1 MEEIPLDATPALPV
15 AINVQ
20 PECSETAV
28 KVFEWKLL
36 KTAWTKSIFTKRKMK
51 ERVDINLIYGFIK
64 NEMGIAYQG
73 CSRYDGIP
81 CEIKT
86 ELDQVKYLRN
96 QYDKKQK
103 IIKMAHC
110 LPKHKWGRTIP
121 IGYSS
126 LSVLHRPTR
135 HRLSEKEYI
144 DIDIQNCQP
153 QLIQEICKQRGIK
166 VEALEKYCRNPKKY
180 RAKVAEFHDCD
191 KDTAKQLFVRL
202 MFGGTYNKWIKDF
215 DIQKNE
221 NSRYKLPY
229 DIEGEMGAVIDA
241 VYTANPH
248 IAKDVLKQNPKKWVN
263 DGEKK
268 RGVMGLWSQTLER
281 RIMEDSV
288 WFLHENKHFVIE
300 DVVPCQDG
308 LMILKDLYYDD
319 ILKDLG
325 KNILDK
331 YGFTIEFVVKPF
343 DEAIEIPAF
352 EDVKSYDEWIDCLSS
367 KRLAD
372 HLVIMKDDYI
382 VNNDNGVFVFYKG
395 RWYNETNEKER
406 NRLTLFVSED
416 LYEDRKAP
424 IEDAVELTDDE
435 SKSLLK
441 TLRTNTSNGAIFKD
455 IIRHTLSKQAG
466 KFDGLKFDE
475 RKDLLGF
482 TNGVLELPTGNFR
495 PYQYNDYITLSTLY
509 EYQPP
514 DYSKREIL
522 KLKLE
527 VLLLMRSIQ
536 DKPDHLELLYQI
548 LCSGLDGNLYQKFFF
563 FNGKGGNGK
572 GLISGLM
579 QSILGVNFCISPKEI
594 VLKGLKSGG
603 ATPEIAGLQ
612 HKRYLI
618 FTEMGGSIDNNAFKK
633 LTGNDS
639 FEGRGLYRDDVIF
652 KLHATIVGEFNNPP
666 DFDEALTGGEAR
678 RALDVGFNNNFTDD
692 PEKIN
697 RTINGVFYRKAN
709 PYYTTDDFIR
719 KASPILLDILIDKYR
734 RYYNDVTKQIEFII
748 PDDVMVRTKELMA
761 GMNVFNKVIVSNWEV
776 VSEKVPDTPFR
787 TLWNEVQAHED
798 YKVLK
803 SKVKRQYSR
812 EKFYE
817 WLKVNYNTK
826 EMTGG
831 NGSFVVG
838 IRKRYSLEEN
848 EPSNL
853 SNAD

>member
-1 MEEIPLDATPALPV
+1 MTLDAYPALPI
-15 AINVQ
+15 AINVE
-20 PECSETAV
+20 PECPETAV

-36 KTAWTKSIFTKRKMK
+36 KTAWTKSIFNKKKMK
-51 ERVDINLIYGFIK
+51 ERIDINLIYGFIK
-64 NEMGIAYQG
+64 SEMGIAYQG

-86 ELDQVKYLRN
+86 ELDQIKYLRN

-135 HRLSEKEYI
+135 HRLSTQEYI
-144 DIDIQNCQP
+144 DIDIVNCQP
-153 QLIQEICKQRGIK
+153 QLIQEICRQRGIK
-166 VEALEKYCRNPKKY
+166 VEALEKYCKNPKKY
-180 RAKVAEFHDCD
+180 RAFVAEYHDCD

-202 MFGGTYNKWIKDF
+202 MFGGTYAKWIKDF

-221 NSRYKLPY
+221 NNRYKLPH

-263 DGEKK
+263 EGEKK

-288 WFLHENKHFVIE
+288 WFLHDNKQFVVE

-319 ILKDLG
+319 ILTDLG
-325 KNILDK
+325 RNILDK
-331 YGFTIEFVVKPF
+331 YGFNIEFVVKPF
-343 DEAIEIPAF
+343 DEAIEIPTF

-372 HLVIMKDDYI
+372 HLVVMKGDFIVSNDD
-382 VNNDNGVFVFYKG
+382 GVFVFYNG
-395 RWYNETNEKER
+395 RWYNETDEKKR

-416 LYEDRKAP
+416 LYEDRKTP
-424 IEDAVELTDDE
+424 IQDAVELSEDE
-435 SKSLLK
+435 AEGLLK

-455 IIRHTLSKQAG
+455 IIRHTLSKQVG
-466 KFDGLKFDE
+466 KFEGLKFDE

-495 PYQYNDYITLSTLY
+495 PYDYNDYITLTTLY
-509 EYQPP
+509 DYHPP
-514 DYSKREIL
+514 DYTNNEVV
-522 KLKLE
+522 KLKKDIE
-527 VLLLMRSIQ
+527 DLMMSIQ

-579 QSILGVNFCISPKEI
+579 HFILGVNFCISPKEI

-639 FEGRGLYRDDVIF
+639 FEGRGLYKDDNIF
-652 KLHATIVGEFNNPP
+652 KLHATNVGEFNNPP

-692 PEKIN
+692 SEKIDQ
-697 RTINGVFYRKAN
+697 TINGVFYKKAN

-719 KASPILLDILIDKYR
+719 KASPILLDILLEKYR
-734 RYYNDVTKQIEFII
+734 KYYSETTKQIEFVI
-748 PDDVMVRTKELMA
+748 PEDVVRKTKALMD
-761 GMNVFNKVIVSNWEV
+761 GMNIFNKIVVSNWDK
-776 VSEKVPDTPFR
+776 VSEVVPDTPFK
-787 TLWNEVQAHED
+787 TLWNEVQYSED
-798 YKVLK
+798 YKALK
-803 SKVKRQYSR
+803 AKVKRQYSR
-812 EKFYE
+812 DKFYE
-817 WLKVNYNTK
+817 WLRNNYNWNVIPDGMVYVIT
-826 EMTGG
+826 
-831 NGSFVVG
+831 G
-838 IRKRYSLEEN
+838 IRKRYSQEDIDEV
-848 EPSNL
+848 S
-853 SNAD
+853 

>member
-1 MEEIPLDATPALPV
+1 MEEMTLDAYPALPI
-15 AINVQ
+15 AINVE
-20 PECSETAV
+20 PECPETAV

-36 KTAWTKSIFTKRKMK
+36 KTAWTKSIFNKKKMK
-51 ERVDINLIYGFIK
+51 ERIDINLIYGFIK
-64 NEMGIAYQG
+64 SEMGIAYQG

-86 ELDQVKYLRN
+86 ELDQIKYLRN

-135 HRLSEKEYI
+135 HRLSTQEYI
-144 DIDIQNCQP
+144 DIDIVNCQP
-153 QLIQEICKQRGIK
+153 QLIQEICRQRGIK
-166 VEALEKYCRNPKKY
+166 VEALEKYCKNPKKY
-180 RAKVAEFHDCD
+180 RAFVAEYHDCD

-202 MFGGTYNKWIKDF
+202 MFGGTYAKWIKDF

-221 NSRYKLPY
+221 NNRYKLPH

-263 DGEKK
+263 EGEKK

-288 WFLHENKHFVIE
+288 WFLHDNKQFVVE

-319 ILKDLG
+319 ILTDLG
-325 KNILDK
+325 RNILDK
-331 YGFTIEFVVKPF
+331 YGFNIEFVVKPF
-343 DEAIEIPAF
+343 DEAIEIPTF

-372 HLVIMKDDYI
+372 HLVVMKGDFIVSNDD
-382 VNNDNGVFVFYKG
+382 GVFVFYNG
-395 RWYNETNEKER
+395 RWYNETDEKKR

-416 LYEDRKAP
+416 LYEDRKTP
-424 IEDAVELTDDE
+424 IQDAVELSEDE
-435 SKSLLK
+435 AEGLLK

-455 IIRHTLSKQAG
+455 IIRHTLSKQVG
-466 KFDGLKFDE
+466 KFEGLKFDE

-495 PYQYNDYITLSTLY
+495 PYDYNDYITLTTLY
-509 EYQPP
+509 DYHPP
-514 DYSKREIL
+514 DYTNNEVV
-522 KLKLE
+522 KLKKDIE
-527 VLLLMRSIQ
+527 DLMMSIQ

-579 QSILGVNFCISPKEI
+579 HFILGVNFCISPKEI

-639 FEGRGLYRDDVIF
+639 FEGRGLYKDDNIF
-652 KLHATIVGEFNNPP
+652 KLHATNVGEFNNPP

-692 PEKIN
+692 PEKIDQ
-697 RTINGVFYRKAN
+697 TINGVFYKKAN

-719 KASPILLDILIDKYR
+719 KASPILLDILLEKYR
-734 RYYNDVTKQIEFII
+734 KYYSETTKQIEFVI
-748 PDDVMVRTKELMA
+748 PEDVVRKTKALMD
-761 GMNVFNKVIVSNWEV
+761 GMNIFNKIVVSNWDK
-776 VSEKVPDTPFR
+776 VSEVVPDTPFK
-787 TLWNEVQAHED
+787 TLWNEVQYSED
-798 YKVLK
+798 YKALK
-803 SKVKRQYSR
+803 AKVKRQYSR
-812 EKFYE
+812 DKFYE
-817 WLKVNYNTK
+817 WLKNNYNWNVIPDGMVYVIT
-826 EMTGG
+826 
-831 NGSFVVG
+831 G
-838 IRKRYSLEEN
+838 IRKRYSQEDIDEV
-848 EPSNL
+848 S
-853 SNAD
+853 

>member
-1 MEEIPLDATPALPV
+1 MTLDAYPALPI
-15 AINVQ
+15 AINVE
-20 PECSETAV
+20 PECPETAV

-36 KTAWTKSIFTKRKMK
+36 KTAWTKSIFNKKKMK
-51 ERVDINLIYGFIK
+51 ERIDINLIYGFIK
-64 NEMGIAYQG
+64 SEMGIAYQG

-86 ELDQVKYLRN
+86 ELDQIKYLRN

-135 HRLSEKEYI
+135 HRLSTQEYI
-144 DIDIQNCQP
+144 DIDIVNCQP
-153 QLIQEICKQRGIK
+153 QLIQEICRQRGIK
-166 VEALEKYCRNPKKY
+166 VEALEKYCKNPKKY
-180 RAKVAEFHDCD
+180 RAFVAEYHDCD

-202 MFGGTYNKWIKDF
+202 MFGGTYAKWIKDF

-221 NSRYKLPY
+221 NNRYKLPH

-263 DGEKK
+263 EGEKK

-288 WFLHENKHFVIE
+288 WFLHDNKQFVVE

-319 ILKDLG
+319 ILTDLG
-325 KNILDK
+325 RNILDK
-331 YGFTIEFVVKPF
+331 YGFNIEFVVKPF
-343 DEAIEIPAF
+343 DEAIEIPTF

-372 HLVIMKDDYI
+372 HLVVMKGDFIVSNDD
-382 VNNDNGVFVFYKG
+382 GVFVFYNG
-395 RWYNETNEKER
+395 RWYNETDEKKR

-416 LYEDRKAP
+416 LYEDRKTP
-424 IEDAVELTDDE
+424 IQDAVELSEDE
-435 SKSLLK
+435 AEGLLK

-455 IIRHTLSKQAG
+455 IIRHTLSKQVG
-466 KFDGLKFDE
+466 KFEGLKFDE

-495 PYQYNDYITLSTLY
+495 PYDYNDYITLTTLY
-509 EYQPP
+509 DYHPP
-514 DYSKREIL
+514 DYTNNEVV
-522 KLKLE
+522 KLKKDIE
-527 VLLLMRSIQ
+527 DLMMSIQ

-579 QSILGVNFCISPKEI
+579 HFILGVNFCISPKEI

-639 FEGRGLYRDDVIF
+639 FEGRGLYKDDNIF
-652 KLHATIVGEFNNPP
+652 KLHATNVGEFNNPP

-692 PEKIN
+692 PEKIDQ
-697 RTINGVFYRKAN
+697 TINGVFYKKAN

-719 KASPILLDILIDKYR
+719 KASPILLDILLEKYR
-734 RYYNDVTKQIEFII
+734 KYYSETTKQIEFVI
-748 PDDVMVRTKELMA
+748 PEDVVRKTKALMD
-761 GMNVFNKVIVSNWEV
+761 GMNIFNKIVVSNWDK
-776 VSEKVPDTPFR
+776 VSEVVPDTPFK
-787 TLWNEVQAHED
+787 TLWNEVQYSED
-798 YKVLK
+798 YKALK
-803 SKVKRQYSR
+803 AKVKRQYSR
-812 EKFYE
+812 DKFYE
-817 WLKVNYNTK
+817 WLRNNYNWNVIPDGMVYVIT
-826 EMTGG
+826 
-831 NGSFVVG
+831 G
-838 IRKRYSLEEN
+838 IRKRYSQEDIDEV
-848 EPSNL
+848 S
-853 SNAD
+853 

>member
-1 MEEIPLDATPALPV
+1 MEEMTLDAYPALPI
-15 AINVQ
+15 AINVE
-20 PECSETAV
+20 PECPETAV

-36 KTAWTKSIFTKRKMK
+36 KTAWTKSIFNKKKMK
-51 ERVDINLIYGFIK
+51 ERIDINLIYGFIK
-64 NEMGIAYQG
+64 SEMGIAYQG

-86 ELDQVKYLRN
+86 ELDQIKYLRN

-135 HRLSEKEYI
+135 HRLSTQEYI
-144 DIDIQNCQP
+144 DIDIVNCQP
-153 QLIQEICKQRGIK
+153 QLIQEICRQRGIK
-166 VEALEKYCRNPKKY
+166 VEALEKYCKNPKKY
-180 RAKVAEFHDCD
+180 RAFVAEYHDCD

-202 MFGGTYNKWIKDF
+202 MFGGTYAKWIKDF

-221 NSRYKLPY
+221 NNRYKLPH

-263 DGEKK
+263 EGEKK

-288 WFLHENKHFVIE
+288 WFLHDNKQFVVE

-319 ILKDLG
+319 ILTDLG
-325 KNILDK
+325 RNILDK
-331 YGFTIEFVVKPF
+331 YGFNIEFVVKPF
-343 DEAIEIPAF
+343 DEAIEIPTF

-372 HLVIMKDDYI
+372 HLVVMKGDFIVSNDD
-382 VNNDNGVFVFYKG
+382 GVFVFYNG
-395 RWYNETNEKER
+395 RWYNETDEKKR

-416 LYEDRKAP
+416 LYEDRKTP
-424 IEDAVELTDDE
+424 IQDAVELSEDE
-435 SKSLLK
+435 AEGLLK

-455 IIRHTLSKQAG
+455 IIRHTLSKQVG
-466 KFDGLKFDE
+466 KFEGLKFDE

-495 PYQYNDYITLSTLY
+495 PYDYNDYITLTTLY
-509 EYQPP
+509 DYHPP
-514 DYSKREIL
+514 DYTNNEVV
-522 KLKLE
+522 KLKKDIE
-527 VLLLMRSIQ
+527 DLMMSIQ

-579 QSILGVNFCISPKEI
+579 HFILGVNFCISPKEI

-639 FEGRGLYRDDVIF
+639 FEGRGLYKDDNIF
-652 KLHATIVGEFNNPP
+652 KLHATNVGEFNNPP

-692 PEKIN
+692 PEKIDQ
-697 RTINGVFYRKAN
+697 TINGVFYKKAN

-719 KASPILLDILIDKYR
+719 KASPILLDILLEKYR
-734 RYYNDVTKQIEFII
+734 KYYSETTKQIEFVI
-748 PDDVMVRTKELMA
+748 PEDVVRKTKALMD
-761 GMNVFNKVIVSNWEV
+761 GMNIFNKIVVSNWDK
-776 VSEKVPDTPFR
+776 VSEVVPDTPFK
-787 TLWNEVQAHED
+787 TLWNEVQYSED
-798 YKVLK
+798 YKALK
-803 SKVKRQYSR
+803 AKVKRQYSR
-812 EKFYE
+812 DKFYE
-817 WLKVNYNTK
+817 WLRNNYNWNVIPDGMVYVIT
-826 EMTGG
+826 
-831 NGSFVVG
+831 G
-838 IRKRYSLEEN
+838 IRKRYSQEDIDEV
-848 EPSNL
+848 S
-853 SNAD
+853 